1 MLIREY
7 AEGRE
12 RKTPSLEGHPIKMHD
27 TSELGIHKWDV
38 NKYRNLLHEILKSA
52 QTMKGMK
59 GFGDGKVCPG
69 GVNFQ
74 RRRGAMWSAVSEPLL
89 NSGTRAILLKHQSR
103 PAAQRERINIAL
115 DHRFSP

>member
-59 GFGDGKVCPG
+59 GFELVETVKNL
-69 GVNFQ
+69 GVIIDNDLSFNSH
-74 RRRGAMWSAVSEPLL
+74 MKAVTKLSFLM
-89 NSGTRAILLKHQSR
+89 
-103 PAAQRERINIAL
+103 
-115 DHRFSP
+115 